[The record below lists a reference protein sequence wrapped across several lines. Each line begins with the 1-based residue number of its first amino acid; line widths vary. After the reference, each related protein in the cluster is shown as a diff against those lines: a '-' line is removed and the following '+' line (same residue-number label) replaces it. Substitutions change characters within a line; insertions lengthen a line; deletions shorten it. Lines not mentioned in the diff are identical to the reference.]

1 MCPNAD
7 MRDITVLITTVG
19 GLTSP
24 DIIRAYRE
32 NKERNIRIIGVDP
45 FRFATGA
52 FFVDTF
58 YVVPSSTE
66 NEELFISAIDN
77 IIKKERV
84 DVVIPCGN
92 EDNLALSKYRERIS
106 AKVMVGEYDR
116 LVNAYDKGYVYER
129 LREELPEH
137 CPLFRIVHDYGSF
150 IDALGSLDFPRRK
163 IVIKPRYGRGGRG
176 VYIINDALTFKSI
189 FSTKPAQEYPC
200 EFFKLILSQA
210 DKFEEL
216 VVMEYLVD
224 PIYSVYS
231 LCQDGKNYLSLT
243 HIREWGSASQ
253 TFRGLVYHDE
263 KVESIA
269 ANLIRIFSLT
279 YTNNMEFGTADDGR
293 IVLFDLNPRIGASSG
308 IDQDIGLNFP
318 YLALKLL
325 LREEV
330 HIDKTL
336 FRERKRFVRFFDR
349 IWVPQ

>member
-1 MCPNAD
+1 
-7 MRDITVLITTVG
+7 MRDITLLITTVG

-24 DIIRAYRE
+24 DIIRAYKE

-45 FRFATGA
+45 FRFATGS

-58 YVVPSSTE
+58 YVVPPSTE
-66 NEELFISAIDN
+66 DEELFITAIED
-77 IIKKERV
+77 IVIKEKV
-84 DVVIPCGN
+84 DVVVPCGN
-92 EDNLALSKYRERIS
+92 EDNLALSKHRERIS
-106 AKVMVGEYDR
+106 AKIMAGEHDL
-116 LVNAYDKGYVYER
+116 LVQAYDKGYVYKR
-129 LREELPEH
+129 LQEELPEH
-137 CPLFRIVHDYGSF
+137 CPQFRIVQDYRSF

-163 IVIKPRYGRGGRG
+163 IVIKPRYGKGGRG
-176 VYIINDALTFKSI
+176 VYIINDALSFESI
-189 FSTKPAQEYPC
+189 FSTKPSQEYPC

-210 DKFEEL
+210 GEFEEL
-216 VVMEYLVD
+216 IVMEYLAD
-224 PIYSVYS
+224 PLYSVYS
-231 LCQDGKNYLSLT
+231 VCQNGTNHVSLT
-243 HIREWGSASQ
+243 HIREWGNASQ

-263 KVESIA
+263 KLESIA
-269 ANLIRIFSLT
+269 TNLIRILSLT

-308 IDQDIGLNFP
+308 IDQDIGWNFP

-349 IWVPQ
+349 IWAPQ